1 MKKLSLHKRILSNGK
16 IILSGELYCLRE
28 KGVCR
33 TWLYYFSN
41 RFLILIFLL
50 MIPLSG
56 IGQKNIPSIKKNHTK
71 DVYNIDVYTAYQAKQ
86 PLLIS
91 QIADDIEFIP
101 LETTVESLLDNNL
114 RDITITE
121 KDIFLFDYNKGYRF
135 DRRGK
140 FLNSIGSKGQGP
152 DEFVR
157 PMRMAVDTINRWIYF
172 YDYTRNIVK
181 YDYNGKHI
189 ETFATG
195 GYGFGLLLINAPAQ
209 FVIDNG
215 NYLFSKPGERYSM
228 CFYSEKE
235 KKVISKFSCDYKEKI
250 PSMSICDPIAYKN
263 NDNLFLKDFW
273 CDTIYM
279 MKGAYDAYSYAV
291 VHKGKFINRNVDDLS
306 LIGKKPSSE
315 ERLILGVYQIHES
328 DRFVY
333 LSTNKG
339 AVIFDK
345 KENKTFLDEYVEN
358 KIKITDD
365 LYGGIINNSIK
376 TIYKNKAITYCHS
389 HELITTDKHLI
400 NDERYRSYKTMVEKR
415 DPDDNPVLIVIK
427 LKQ

>member
-1 MKKLSLHKRILSNGK
+1 MKNLSLRKQILSIGK
-16 IILSGELYCLRE
+16 IILSGELCCLKE
-28 KGVCR
+28 EGVCR
-33 TWLYYFSN
+33 TWKHDLYN
-41 RFLILIFLL
+41 RFIILIYFLL
-50 MIPLSG
+50 IPLCG
-56 IGQKNIPSIKKNHTK
+56 IGQKKIPTIKKNHIK
-71 DVYNIDVYTAYQAKQ
+71 NVYNIDVYSAYQAKQ

-101 LETTVESLLDNNL
+101 LETTEESLLDNNL

-140 FLNSIGSKGQGP
+140 FVNSIGSKGQGP
-152 DEFVR
+152 EEFVR

-172 YDYTRNIVK
+172 FDYTRNIVK

-189 ETFATG
+189 ETLATK
-195 GYGFGLLLINAPAQ
+195 GYGFGLLLINAPGQ
-209 FVIDNG
+209 FVIDNN
-215 NYLFSKPGERYSM
+215 NYLFSKPGERYSTY
-228 CFYSEKE
+228 FYSEKE
-235 KKVISKFSCDYKEKI
+235 KKEISKFSCDYKEKI

-263 NDNLFLKDFW
+263 NNNLFLKDFW

-279 MKGAYDAYSYAV
+279 MKGVYDAYSYAV
-291 VHKGKFINRNVDDLS
+291 IQKGKFINRNVDDKS
-306 LIGKKPSSE
+306 LIGEKPLNE
-315 ERLILGVYQIHES
+315 ERFILGVYQIHES
-328 DRFVY
+328 DRFFY
-333 LSTNKG
+333 LSTNNG
-339 AVIFDK
+339 TVIFDK

-376 TIYKNKAITYCHS
+376 TICENKAITYCHS
-389 HELITTDKHLI
+389 HELITTNKHLI
-400 NDERYRSYKTMVEKR
+400 NDKRYQSYTTMVEKR